1 MKYAFYSL
9 LILLFFVV
17 VSCQKTNDLVQ
28 PQTDDE
34 FTGTDEEYNKSVP
47 DACGKDRRIGIFSG
61 SMRVGSIILYNNATN
76 LYVHF
81 MTYTADIRFTKTRL
95 FVGNCEAKPTDVTQF
110 PYQQNHNF
118 ARSYI
123 YTIPLSQIGNCFCI
137 STWVEAVRRDANR
150 QVIDTRIGWLR
161 GTAFTMG
168 DATGTFV
175 SHCANSCEAPCEI
188 GHRTQ
193 TQGGWGAE
201 PNGGNNGAYLHN
213 NFASIGSVTIGNAC
227 GFTATF
233 DNAQAITNFLPQ
245 GGPAQALGFNS
256 TNPTSVTGGKQG
268 NVFAGQVLTLAI
280 SVAFDNAIP
289 SFSPSAT
296 PLTNLAV
303 GDENSVFY
311 GKTVGQ
317 ILGWANQAIAGCAT
331 PYAISDLN
339 SIVDAINNNFDDGT
353 QNLGLLVCPKDI
365 KK

>member
-28 PQTDDE
+28 PQAEDE
-34 FTGTDEEYNKSVP
+34 FTGLDEDYNKSVP
-47 DACGKDRRIGIFSG
+47 DACGKERRIAIFAG
-61 SMRVGSIILYNNATN
+61 SMRVGSVLLYNNATN

-81 MTYTADIRFTKTRL
+81 MSYTADIRFTKTRL
-95 FVGNCEAKPTDVTQF
+95 FVGNCEAKPSDATQF

-123 YTIPLSQIGNCFCI
+123 YTIPLSQIGECFCI

-161 GTAFTMG
+161 GTAFMMG
-168 DATGTFV
+168 NTTGYFAR
-175 SHCANSCEAPCEI
+175 HCAEACEMPCEI

-193 TQGGWGAE
+193 TQGGWGST
-201 PNGGNNGAYLHN
+201 PNGNNPGNYLHT

-233 DNAQAITNFLPQ
+233 DNAQAITDFLPQ
-245 GGPAQALGFNS
+245 GGPAQALAFS
-256 TNPTSVTGGKQG
+256 ATNPTSVTGGKQG
-268 NVFAGQVLTLAI
+268 NVFAGQVLALSV
-280 SVAFDNAIP
+280 SVALDNAVP

-296 PLTNLAV
+296 PLANLVV
-303 GDENSVFY
+303 GDVNSIFY
-311 GKTVGQ
+311 GKSVGE
-317 ILGWANQAIAGCAT
+317 ILGWANQAIAGCVA

-339 SIVDAINNNFDDGT
+339 NVVDAINNNFVDGT
-353 QNLGLLVCPKDI
+353 QNLGFLVCPKDI